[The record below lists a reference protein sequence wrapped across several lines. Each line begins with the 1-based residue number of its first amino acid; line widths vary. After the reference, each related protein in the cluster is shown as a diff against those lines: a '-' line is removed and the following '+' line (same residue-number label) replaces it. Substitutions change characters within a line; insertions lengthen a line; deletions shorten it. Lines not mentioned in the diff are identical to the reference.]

1 VRLRFARSEPARE
14 ARSAGAARA
23 KERQEANEVMGTDWK
38 TKTIVVTGATSG
50 IGRATAVGLA
60 QLDSRLILVG
70 RDAGRA
76 EETIAEIRK
85 ATGRKDV
92 EVVRGDFARQA
103 EVRRVADEILARTEA
118 IHVLV
123 NNAGVT
129 MLKRTTTPDGYET
142 TFAVNHLAYFLLTG
156 LLLPRLLAAAPGA
169 RIVNVASDAHRWGA
183 LDFGDL
189 QNEREYKAMK
199 VYGQSKTA
207 NILFTREL
215 AKRLEGSGVTV
226 NALHPGA
233 VATRLGRGSGPL
245 FDLLQ
250 RVIGVF
256 MKSPEQGAETS
267 LHLATAPEL
276 ATVSGR
282 YFADKK
288 EKPVR
293 PHASDDATATR
304 LWEISEGLTGV
315 RYP

>member
-1 VRLRFARSEPARE
+1 
-14 ARSAGAARA
+14 
-23 KERQEANEVMGTDWK
+23 MDWK
-38 TKTIVVTGATSG
+38 KKTIVVTGATSG
-50 IGRATAVGLA
+50 IGRATAMGLA
-60 QLDSRLILVG
+60 KLDSRLILVG

-76 EETIAEIRK
+76 EETVAEIRK
-85 ATGRKDV
+85 ATGRKDI
-92 EVVRGDFARQA
+92 EIVRGDFARQS
-103 EVRRVADEILARTEA
+103 EVRRVADELLARTDA

-129 MLKRTTTPDGYET
+129 MMKRTTTPDGYET
-142 TFAVNHLAYFLLTG
+142 TFAVNHLGYFLLTG
-156 LLLPRLLAAAPGA
+156 LLLPRLRAAAPGA

-183 LDFGDL
+183 LDLADL

-215 AKRLEGSGVTV
+215 ARRLEGSGVTV

-250 RVIGVF
+250 RVISVF

-267 LHLATAPEL
+267 IFLASAPEL
-276 ATVSGR
+276 EGVNGR
-282 YFADKK
+282 YFANK
-288 EKPVR
+288 EEKQPQ
-293 PHASDDATATR
+293 PHASDLALAKQ
-304 LWEISEGLTGV
+304 LWGISEGLTGF
-315 RYP
+315 RYPS